1 MITLRDLALLE
12 EGRLVR
18 AISEVALEA
27 RLLPP
32 EAGGGLLARG
42 TPGTWANVG
51 VGLGLAGPVPEAVV
65 DELIEWHASIGA
77 EPRVELI
84 PFADPSLVRALA
96 ARGFV
101 VRLFENVFFRQL
113 SPRDE
118 FHTIHQ
124 LPAGITIATIDPADD
139 AMVHESA
146 YVIAAAFAGD
156 REPLPASL
164 DLAKICIRHPRS
176 VTLAAFSDGR
186 VIGAGSVELLGET
199 SALFGLSVHADYR
212 RRGVQQALIAA
223 RLRLAAGRGAR
234 VATISARPGVSTE
247 GNARRMG
254 FQVAYT
260 KPVVVRPGKGLAPVV
275 D

>member
-18 AISEVALEA
+18 AISDVAPES
-27 RLLPP
+27 RLLSP
-32 EAGGGLLARG
+32 EDGGGLLARG
-42 TPGTWANVG
+42 EPGTWPNVG
-51 VGLGLAGPVPEAVV
+51 VGLGLAGPVPERVI
-65 DELIEWHASIGA
+65 DELIEWHTAVGA

-101 VRLFENVFFRQL
+101 VGLFENVFFREL
-113 SPRDE
+113 SPSDE
-118 FHTIHQ
+118 FPTPHILPDAISIETIN
-124 LPAGITIATIDPADD
+124 PADER
-139 AMVHESA
+139 AVHECA
-146 YVIAAAFAGD
+146 CVVATAFAGD
-156 REPLPASL
+156 RDPLPASVE
-164 DLAKICIRHPRS
+164 LAKACIRHPRS
-176 VTLAAFSDGR
+176 VTLAARCDSR
-186 VIGAGSVELLGET
+186 VVGAGSVEMLGAT
-199 SALFGLSVHADYR
+199 SALFGLSVRADFR

-223 RLRLAAGRGAR
+223 RLRIAASRGAR
-234 VATISARPGVSTE
+234 IVTISARPGVATE

-260 KPVVVRPGKGLAPVV
+260 KPVVVRPGNGLAPVV